1 MPSKIKKRG
10 ANSYMLTVS
19 AGYNPDGSQKT
30 YTKTIQCDNLTE
42 AKKQYNLFA
51 SETLQGKVLESGTE
65 RMTLDGF
72 YQYWT
77 KHHAEKNQEL
87 STQVHNDN
95 LYVRIKAALGHLRI
109 DKIQPKHILTFIDQ
123 LNGPTVGKGDK
134 PLSPTTIKKHY
145 ILLNSLLTT
154 AVQWEM
160 IIANP
165 CEKVTPPKQVK
176 THKDILS
183 EEELATFLNALN
195 NHNIV
200 KHQLWIMLAF
210 TLGLRREEIFGL
222 KWQDINFSESTISIA
237 RAIVY
242 VQGVGLVEKDTKS
255 DSSYRTL
262 SVPPDVMQL
271 LVCWQEE
278 VEATYKR
285 RNKRNKVV
293 ALTNPTALDKWIFTQ
308 ANGTVAHPHSFN
320 TFISRFCKDNG
331 LEKISPH
338 LLRHMSG
345 SYLLKA
351 GIDIAGVSKK
361 LGHGDKSFTMK
372 TYIHSLEST
381 EKQTA
386 NVMQEILNN
395 LKMPQIK
402 KGQAK

>member
-10 ANSYMLTVS
+10 DSYLLTVS
-19 AGYNPDGSQKT
+19 AGYNPDGSQKS
-30 YTKTIQCDNLTE
+30 YTKTVHCDNPTE

-51 SETLQGKVLESGTE
+51 SETLQGKVLLAGTE
-65 RMTLDGF
+65 IMTLYEF

-87 STQVHNDN
+87 TTRNHNDN
-95 LYVRIKAALGHLRI
+95 IFVRIQAALGHLRI
-109 DKIQPKHILTFIDQ
+109 DKIQPRHILSFIDQ
-123 LNGPTVGKGDK
+123 LTEPTAGKDDK
-134 PLSPTTIKKHY
+134 PLSPNTIKKHY
-145 ILLNSLLTT
+145 ILLNSLLNT

-165 CEKVTPPKQVK
+165 CKKVTAPKQVK
-176 THKDILS
+176 THKQILS
-183 EEELATFLNALN
+183 EEDLGTFLTALDH
-195 NHNIV
+195 HNSV
-200 KHQLWIMLAF
+200 KHQLWILLAF

-222 KWQDINFSESTISIA
+222 KWQDIDFSENTISIE

-242 VQGVGLVEKDTKS
+242 VQGAGLVEKDTKS
-255 DSSYRTL
+255 NSSYRKL

-271 LVCWQEE
+271 LVCWQDE
-278 VEATYKR
+278 VEAIHKR
-285 RNKRNKVV
+285 RTKRSKVV
-293 ALTNPTALDKWIFTQ
+293 LLDHPTALDKWLFTQ
-308 ANGTVAHPHSFN
+308 VNGTVAHPHSFN
-320 TFISRFCKDNG
+320 TFIRRFCKDND

-351 GIDIAGVSKK
+351 GIDIAGISKK
-361 LGHGDKSFTMK
+361 LGHSDKAFTMK

-386 NVMQEILNN
+386 LVMQDILNN
-395 LKMPQIK
+395 LKAPQTQ
-402 KGQAK
+402 KGQAN